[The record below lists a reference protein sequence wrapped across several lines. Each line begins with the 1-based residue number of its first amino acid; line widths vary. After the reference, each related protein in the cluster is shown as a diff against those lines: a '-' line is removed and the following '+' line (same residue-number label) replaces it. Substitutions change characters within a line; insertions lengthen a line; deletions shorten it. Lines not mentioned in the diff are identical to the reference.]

1 MPVSVRELHRTQMA
15 EAVVV
20 SSGGQALNLT
30 SDARATCGTVETDP
44 AVLALYHEEC
54 NATDLEIWTALP
66 LDISHV
72 GLPSRNLIIHGYTVR
87 CTSYCSRRAHA
98 RVSIMHSLAVAFSQ
112 GNSDMVLLQ

>member
-1 MPVSVRELHRTQMA
+1 MSVRKLDRTQMA

-30 SDARATCGTVETDP
+30 SDTRATCGTVQTDP

-72 GLPSRNLIIHGYTVR
+72 GLPSRNLIIHGYAVR
-87 CTSYCSRRAHA
+87 CTSYCTPRGC
-98 RVSIMHSLAVAFSQ
+98 MQ
-112 GNSDMVLLQ
+112 D